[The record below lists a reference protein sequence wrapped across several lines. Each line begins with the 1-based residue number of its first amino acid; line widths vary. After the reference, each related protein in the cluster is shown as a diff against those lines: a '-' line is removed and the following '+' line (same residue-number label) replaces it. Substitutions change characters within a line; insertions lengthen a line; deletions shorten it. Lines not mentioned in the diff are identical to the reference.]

1 MSRITLIPES
11 TIRTSRKI
19 RSATMEEEEEVE
31 DSVRDDPIPKESCPV
46 AGTVEFRV
54 TPSPAN
60 NDDNDDDDIDGN
72 VLNAR
77 RRSHRDAE
85 RRG

>member
-31 DSVRDDPIPKESCPV
+31 DSVRDDPIPKESCP
-46 AGTVEFRV
+46 
-54 TPSPAN
+54 AN
-60 NDDNDDDDIDGN
+60 
-72 VLNAR
+72 R
-77 RRSHRDAE
+77 
-85 RRG
+85 